1 MASSLPCIVSYECG
15 CYVDL
20 IKDKNTGWGVDPEDE
35 DQLANIFYEI
45 DKIKEREF
53 IERQRNCLNIIDN
66 YSLENFSDA
75 VKICAF
81 NSIKKSKFSKL
92 SLITAYLLFLCK

>member
-35 DQLANIFYEI
+35 DQLSNIFQN
-45 DKIKEREF
+45 R
-53 IERQRNCLNIIDN
+53 
-66 YSLENFSDA
+66 
-75 VKICAF
+75 
-81 NSIKKSKFSKL
+81 
-92 SLITAYLLFLCK
+92 